1 MFKRQG
7 IKINIPDI
15 EHADGSLGQDEAGE
29 HEVGGGEEGD
39 EDRGGVGAHGGGGQQ
54 HVPSSGSILGITISG
69 CGRTHSVAELM
80 TVPTKEMEAAAT
92 PPAHSCPPT
101 NILSLL
107 VSMSKLQTLSRSLST
122 SHAVSRVP
130 ETESEAFRRGRT
142 DYFSCLHHVNTR
154 GGSEQI

>member
-39 EDRGGVGAHGGGGQQ
+39 EDCGGQQ

-69 CGRTHSVAELM
+69 CGRTRSVAELM
-80 TVPTKEMEAAAT
+80 AVPTKEMEAAAT

-107 VSMSKLQTLSRSLST
+107 VSMSKLQTLSLSLST

-154 GGSEQI
+154 GGSEQL

>member
-7 IKINIPDI
+7 ININIPDI

-54 HVPSSGSILGITISG
+54 HVPSSASILGITISG

-80 TVPTKEMEAAAT
+80 AVPTKEMEAAAT

-101 NILSLL
+101 SILSLL
-107 VSMSKLQTLSRSLST
+107 VSMSHCPSASAPPTQCP
-122 SHAVSRVP
+122 VSRRLRVKHSAAAALLISLASI
-130 ETESEAFRRGRT
+130 T
-142 DYFSCLHHVNTR
+142 
-154 GGSEQI
+154 

>member
-7 IKINIPDI
+7 ININIPDI

-39 EDRGGVGAHGGGGQQ
+39 EDCGGQQ

-69 CGRTHSVAELM
+69 CGRTRSVAELM
-80 TVPTKEMEAAAT
+80 AVPTKEMEAAAT

-101 NILSLL
+101 SILSLL
-107 VSMSKLQTLSRSLST
+107 VSMSKLKTLSLSSAPPTQCPVPRRLRVKHSAAAALIISLASIT
-122 SHAVSRVP
+122 
-130 ETESEAFRRGRT
+130 
-142 DYFSCLHHVNTR
+142 
-154 GGSEQI
+154 

>member
-54 HVPSSGSILGITISG
+54 HVPSSASSVGIIISG

-92 PPAHSCPPT
+92 PPARSCPPT

-107 VSMSKLQTLSRSLST
+107 VSMSKLQTLSLSLST

>member
-7 IKINIPDI
+7 ININIPDI

-39 EDRGGVGAHGGGGQQ
+39 EDRGGVGAHGGGGHQ
-54 HVPSSGSILGITISG
+54 HVPRSGSILGITISG

-101 NILSLL
+101 SILSLL
-107 VSMSKLQTLSRSLST
+107 VSMSKLQTLSLSLST